1 MKIEKGLAWSD
12 FVRKKVILSLSED
25 EFFAKKDKVESGI
38 IHYQKEWNYLTNTV
52 TKVKKKYYLEQ
63 KLKEKSK
70 EVVTLKKT
78 ILKGYDGNII
88 LKVKSKRDKYDFYY
102 SLNNGSSF
110 IYFTSMDAIKILDRN
125 YTGALLGLYTTS
137 NGRVTQDYAD
147 YDWVRYKDFVR

>member
-1 MKIEKGLAWSD
+1 M
-12 FVRKKVILSLSED
+12 
-25 EFFAKKDKVESGI
+25 
-38 IHYQKEWNYLTNTV
+38 TNTV

-70 EVVTLKKT
+70 EIVTLKKT

-88 LKVKSKRDKYDFYY
+88 LKVKSKKDKYDFYY

-137 NGRVTQDYAD
+137 NEKVTQDYAD